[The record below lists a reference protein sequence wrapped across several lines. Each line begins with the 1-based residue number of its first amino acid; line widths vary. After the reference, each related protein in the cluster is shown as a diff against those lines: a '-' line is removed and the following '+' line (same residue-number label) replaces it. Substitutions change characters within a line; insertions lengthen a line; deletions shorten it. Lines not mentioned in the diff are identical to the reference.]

1 MKKVLVIVGSAR
13 EGNSRF
19 LANRIKETI
28 NQESCE
34 VIILSE
40 YNISYCDGCLS
51 CDETETCHINDG
63 MSLLLA
69 KVNDCEKMILITPAR
84 WSLLS
89 GDMKVFIDRL
99 NPYAASKKLSGK
111 MAYGFAIGQSEGDE
125 VESIELALKSMKYF
139 CENAEI
145 VFCGGD
151 VVAGCLQADDL
162 ANKVDVVN
170 KCINNAC
177 KFINS

>member
-1 MKKVLVIVGSAR
+1 MKKVLIIVGSAR
-13 EGNSRF
+13 KGNSRY
-19 LANRIKETI
+19 LANRIDEAT
-28 NQESCE
+28 NRTSCE
-34 VIILSE
+34 IINLSD
-40 YNISYCDGCLS
+40 YNITYCDGCLS
-51 CDETETCHINDG
+51 CDETETCHIDDD
-63 MSLLLA
+63 MSVLLA
-69 KVNDCEKMILITPAR
+69 KVNECEKMILITPVR

-125 VESIELALKSMKYF
+125 IVSIELGLESMKHF

-145 VFCGGD
+145 VFYGGD
-151 VVAGCLQADDL
+151 IVAGCLQPDDL
-162 ANKVDVVN
+162 VNKVDVV
-170 KCINNAC
+170 KMCIENAI